1 MERDSDAMFLGAVL
15 RRARIAAGI
24 TSQDELAD
32 KLGYERTVIAKAESG
47 QRPPSPDVARAYA
60 REFPQLS
67 ALIDTGLIEEWAE
80 HVRKNGGSFPKFFVD
95 WVEAEKKAATLFY
108 WAPILVPGLLQVES
122 YARAILATEPEENE
136 SPDVRL
142 AGRMSRQQVLS
153 RLAPPAVTVVMAEAV
168 LHRGVGGPAVMYEQ
182 LTHLAEVSGQPKVM
196 IQVIPAE
203 VGAHAG
209 LAGAVSIADREGGPT
224 IVHLDSFTAGQTTSA
239 PEIVARVRQM
249 SDMLRCEALPRGA
262 SQELIMKVAKERW
275 STS

>member
-15 RRARIAAGI
+15 RRARVAEGIAG
-24 TSQDELAD
+24 QDELAD

-60 REFPQLS
+60 REFPQLN
-67 ALIDTGLIEEWAE
+67 ALIETGLIEEWAE

-95 WVEAEKKAATLFY
+95 WVEAEKRAATLFY

-122 YARAILATEPEENE
+122 YARTILATEPEENE
-136 SPDVRL
+136 SSEVRL
-142 AGRMSRQQVLS
+142 VGRMGRQQVFS
-153 RLAPPAVTVVMAEAV
+153 RPQPPSVTVVIAEAV

-182 LTHLAEVSGQPKVM
+182 LTHLVEVSQQPKVM
-196 IQVIPAE
+196 IQVIPADI
-203 VGAHAG
+203 GAHAG
-209 LAGAVSIADREGGPT
+209 LAGPVSIADREGGPT

-262 SQELIMKVAKERW
+262 SQELITKVAKEQW
-275 STS
+275 AT

>member
-24 TSQDELAD
+24 SSQDELAD
-32 KLGYERTVIAKAESG
+32 RLGYERTVIAKAESG

-60 REFPQLS
+60 QEFPQLNE
-67 ALIDTGLIEEWAE
+67 LIGTGLIEEWAD
-80 HVRKNGGSFPKFFVD
+80 HVRKTGGSFPKFFVD

-122 YARAILATEPEENE
+122 YARAILATEPDETEP
-136 SPDVRL
+136 PDVLL
-142 AGRMSRQQVLS
+142 AGRLERQRVLGQPQ
-153 RLAPPAVTVVMAEAV
+153 PPAVTVVMAEAV

-182 LTHLAEVSGQPKVM
+182 LTHLADVGRQPKVM

-203 VGAHAG
+203 IGAHAG
-209 LAGAVSIADREGGPT
+209 LAGAVSIADHEGRPT
-224 IVHLDSFTAGQTTSA
+224 VVHLDSFTAGQTTGA
-239 PEIVARVRQM
+239 PEIVAKVRQM

-262 SQELIMKVAKERW
+262 SQELIMKVAKDRW
-275 STS
+275 TT

>member
-15 RRARIAAGI
+15 RRARLAAGI

-60 REFPQLS
+60 REFPQLN
-67 ALIDTGLIEEWAE
+67 ALIETGLIEEWAE

-95 WVEAEKKAATLFY
+95 WVEAEEKATALFY
-108 WAPILVPGLLQVES
+108 WAPVLVPGLLQVES
-122 YARAILATEPEENE
+122 YARTILATEPEDNE
-136 SPDVRL
+136 SPDARL
-142 AGRMSRQQVLS
+142 AGRMGRQQVLS
-153 RLAPPAVTVVMAEAV
+153 RPQPPSVTVVMAEAV

-182 LTHLAEVSGQPKVM
+182 LTHLAEASQRPKVM

-209 LAGAVSIADREGGPT
+209 LAGPVSIADREGGST
-224 IVHLDSFTAGQTTSA
+224 VVHLDSFTAGQTTSA

-262 SQELIMKVAKERW
+262 SQELIAKVAKEQW
-275 STS
+275 TT

>member
-142 AGRMSRQQVLS
+142 AGRMSRSKCCRGWPRQRS
-153 RLAPPAVTVVMAEAV
+153 R
-168 LHRGVGGPAVMYEQ
+168 
-182 LTHLAEVSGQPKVM
+182 
-196 IQVIPAE
+196 
-203 VGAHAG
+203 
-209 LAGAVSIADREGGPT
+209 
-224 IVHLDSFTAGQTTSA
+224 
-239 PEIVARVRQM
+239 
-249 SDMLRCEALPRGA
+249 
-262 SQELIMKVAKERW
+262 
-275 STS
+275 